1 MNRGEI
7 WLINFDPS
15 TGDEIVKKRPA
26 IIISHNSIG
35 KLKLKI
41 VVPITSWKENYS
53 KIPWFIPLH
62 SNIYNNLKKDSA
74 ADTFQIKSL
83 SEDRFIKKI
92 GTISD
97 EELENIVS
105 AINLCIG

>member
-7 WLINFDPS
+7 WLVNFDPAI
-15 TGDEIVKKRPA
+15 GNEIVKKRPA
-26 IIISHNSIG
+26 VIISHNSMG

-41 VVPITSWKENYS
+41 VVPITSWKEKYS
-53 KIPWFIPLH
+53 KFPWLIPLH
-62 SNIYNNLKKDSA
+62 SNAYNNLKKDSA
-74 ADTFQIKSL
+74 ADAFQIKSL